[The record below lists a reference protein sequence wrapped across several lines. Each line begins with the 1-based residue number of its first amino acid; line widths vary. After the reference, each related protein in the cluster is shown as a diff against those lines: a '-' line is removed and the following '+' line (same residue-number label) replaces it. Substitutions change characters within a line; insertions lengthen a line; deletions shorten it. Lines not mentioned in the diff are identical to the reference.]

1 MKSLRFLLLLLTVGL
16 FSQLQAQTLKDVFNN
31 ADAGLFYYGIDFSK
45 VKIIDDAN
53 ANANDIIDRQFDGV
67 NDLVVNEPKKYDIK
81 GAFNKNNV
89 DHDLSYV
96 SKKNEKA
103 DAKQLLSTTTTDFQ
117 RFTEKDIE
125 AAVKGLTVGSQS
137 GVGLLFVAEAISK
150 SKKSMAVWVTL
161 FDIKTKKVLMTDR
174 IEGKLGMAFSFRNY
188 LGTGIADIIKT
199 IEKKKFKEWKAKY
212 GG

>member
-31 ADAGLFYYGIDFSK
+31 ADASLFYYGIDFSK

-53 ANANDIIDRQFDGV
+53 ANANDIIDRQFDGI
-67 NDLVVNEPKKYDIK
+67 NDLVVNEPKKYDLK

-89 DHDLSYV
+89 DHDLSYI
-96 SKKNEKA
+96 SKKNAKT

-125 AAVKGLTVGSQS
+125 AAVKGFTVGSQS
-137 GVGLLFVAEAISK
+137 GVGLLFVAEAVAK
-150 SKKSMAVWVTL
+150 SKKSMAIWVAL
-161 FDIKTKKVLMTDR
+161 FDIKTKKVLLTER
-174 IEGKLGMAFSFRNY
+174 FEAKFGMGFSFRNKWAAS
-188 LGTGIADIIKT
+188 IADVIET